1 MDREAIKKVSRIVI
15 KLGSSILTNDGTG
28 LDQNFINSIC
38 HQVSQMQD
46 LGKEIVIVSSGAIAE
61 GMLRLGLNLNSR
73 KIDQLQTAAAV
84 GQTGLMNCYD
94 RCFRNYDRKTAQIL
108 IDHDDFANRKRYL
121 NARNLLKNLIS
132 LGVIPIINE
141 NDSVSTEEIRFG
153 DNDSLAA
160 LIANLID
167 ADVLLLLTDKDGLYS
182 ADPTH
187 DSDAQLISSISIEDK
202 KLVKYAGG
210 AGLFG
215 RGGMI
220 SKIKAAKIAAN
231 SGCET
236 LIAGG
241 RVDNVIQRLMDCEA
255 LGTFLY
261 SYQRPLNARKQWLLG
276 QLKHSGC
283 LVIDSGAVEAVKE
296 KNFSLLP
303 IGITEVVGS
312 FKRGELVKCLDKDD
326 CEVARGLVNYDS
338 SETRLI
344 AGAASSE
351 IVNMLGYQEDDTIID
366 KDNLIAID

>member
-121 NARNLLKNLIS
+121 NARNLIKNLIS

-167 ADVLLLLTDKDGLYS
+167 ADVLFLLTDRDGLYS

-187 DSDAQLISSISIEDK
+187 DNDARLISSIAIEDK
-202 KLVKYAGG
+202 KIEKYAGG
-210 AGLFG
+210 AGLLG

-241 RVDNVIQRLMDCEA
+241 RVDNVIQRVMDCEE

-261 SYQRPLNARKQWLLG
+261 SNQKPLNARKQWLLG

-303 IGITEVVGS
+303 IGITKVFGS
-312 FKRGELVKCLDKDD
+312 FIRGELVKCVDKND

-351 IVNMLGYQEDDTIID
+351 IVNILGYQENDTIID